1 LKETKLKV
9 ERNPLREI
17 IPRGSH
23 YISYTLGKKK
33 KRRVLLE
40 NVQIFTRLRLRII
53 DAQFVQQFARY
64 VKREGGF
71 GAVETLLGR
80 FAGGALGAALPLL
93 LLLFAVLTQPDL
105 LENADEQLV
114 HVVLQ
119 PARRLDE
126 FAVQ

>member
-1 LKETKLKV
+1 
-9 ERNPLREI
+9 
-17 IPRGSH
+17 
-23 YISYTLGKKK
+23 
-33 KRRVLLE
+33 
-40 NVQIFTRLRLRII
+40 VQIFTRLRLRII

-93 LLLFAVLTQPDL
+93 LLLFAVLPQPDL

-114 HVVLQ
+114 YVVLQ